1 MERVTVDWT
10 DADLPTAEE
19 AGYSAGVLPLSH
31 LVTED
36 HRPAGFTSGLP
47 TLVFFYTE
55 VDEEKALT
63 FEDRVFADE
72 RVGLS
77 SRFFNCVRICLDDIP
92 SESVRR
98 QYTSGKGPAIFVLD
112 AAGKQLKR
120 WVGWKTSGARLYAT
134 MASVL
139 KSRSKISL
147 ASLLRK
153 EGQLL
158 QKIDEAY
165 WKLEDAKF
173 DLNELASRKG
183 KSAERQ
189 RKKLEAKIV
198 KLRATYEAFLDEE
211 RALIKRADQAV
222 AADD

>member
-1 MERVTVDWT
+1 M
-10 DADLPTAEE
+10 
-19 AGYSAGVLPLSH
+19 
-31 LVTED
+31 
-36 HRPAGFTSGLP
+36 
-47 TLVFFYTE
+47 
-55 VDEEKALT
+55 
-63 FEDRVFADE
+63 
-72 RVGLS
+72 
-77 SRFFNCVRICLDDIP
+77 
-92 SESVRR
+92 
-98 QYTSGKGPAIFVLD
+98 
-112 AAGKQLKR
+112 
-120 WVGWKTSGARLYAT
+120 YAT